1 MRDNNIPIN
10 DPILLEKALESGK
23 ALNYGDIKSSNGWSR
38 WLSYD
43 VKNICMTLKRFRF
56 STIWV
61 FPPFLFYFLNCTDIA
76 KDPIIRKIV

>member
-1 MRDNNIPIN
+1 MRGNNIPIN

-43 VKNICMTLKRFRF
+43 VKNICMTLKRF
-56 STIWV
+56 
-61 FPPFLFYFLNCTDIA
+61 
-76 KDPIIRKIV
+76 